1 MKKCN
6 KCKKTKE
13 LHCFIK
19 APRNKDGLG
28 VCKQCRKELVVKY
41 KDKQKIYSKTY
52 RDKNK
57 EKIQKYR
64 DKNKEI
70 KSKKQKEYRKNNY
83 KKVRESEKKWELK
96 RDKEYRKEYQK
107 EYRKKNR
114 KKIQEWNRKY
124 EQNKTKTDP
133 LYAFKRKIRT
143 NIRSYLIKK
152 GYRKKSRTEKIL
164 GADYS
169 TVHCHLIKTF
179 ENRYGIALEEA
190 VEPIHIDH
198 IIPLSTAKT
207 EEDLIKLNH
216 YTNLQYLYASDNLE
230 KSDKL
235 DWEKL

>member
-13 LHCFIK
+13 LHLFIK
-19 APRNKDGLG
+19 APKNKDGLG

-41 KDKQKIYSKTY
+41 REKQKIYSKRY

-57 EKIQKYR
+57 EKIKKYR
-64 DKNKEI
+64 DKNKEV
-70 KSKKQKEYRKNNY
+70 KSIKQKEYRKKNY
-83 KKVRESEKKWELK
+83 KKVREAEKRNEKK
-96 RDKEYRKEYQK
+96 RDRKEYQK
-107 EYRKKNR
+107 EYRKKNY
-114 KKIQEWNRKY
+114 KKIRKWNRKY
-124 EQNKTKTDP
+124 EQNKIKKDP
-133 LYAFKRKIRT
+133 LYAFKRKIQS

-164 GADYS
+164 GADYN

-179 ENRYGIALEEA
+179 EDRYGITLEKA
-190 VEPIHIDH
+190 IEPVHIDH

-230 KSDKL
+230 KGDRL